1 MTNTMSRH
9 ITSIANILG
18 IAADRA
24 RLVVGYLRS
33 EYRTLDGISRQQIRA
48 DYGSWIGATIDA
60 NIAMA
65 DQLAAS
71 YGL

>member
-1 MTNTMSRH
+1 MPRH
-9 ITSIANILG
+9 ITTIANILD
-18 IAADRA
+18 IAADRS

-33 EYRTLDGISRQQIRA
+33 EYRTLDAISPAQIRKDYRGWIDEAINA
-48 DYGSWIGATIDA
+48 DP
-60 NIAMA
+60 AMA

>member
-1 MTNTMSRH
+1 MPRQASSDH
-9 ITSIANILG
+9 NILD
-18 IAADRA
+18 IAADRS

-33 EYRTLDGISRQQIRA
+33 EYRTLDAISPAQIRK
-48 DYGSWIGATIDA
+48 DYRGWINETIDA
-60 NIAMA
+60 DPAMA